1 MLENLAEEIRVIISD
16 YHSDDENGFVMTN
29 EHIISWV
36 NQFEELDRTFV
47 LTELLYV
54 LKQGIYVSKEKA
66 KQILWEFVIKA
77 SEYYDYQSIES
88 FLRSAHFISSQNPVK
103 SQSVILALL
112 EGIIQDNVGLT
123 LNECGTLGIK
133 HYIYLDD
140 VLASG
145 GTFKMGIKKFIDD
158 NDLLSDFVD
167 GKITFLAYFF
177 CLHTWGTD
185 NTRYSLKMLFNEN
198 NFFLN
203 KEKFIIGAYYKI
215 ENSIKGFKE
224 KLNLVYPEKSKPEY
238 DVFLASLVHATAQEN
253 KAFRNSSDPFKET
266 FFSSKENR
274 LRLEKVFLDKGLMI
288 IASIQDEASR
298 LKHKPLGKTYQSY
311 KTFGTGTLFF
321 TWRNISNTCPIVLW
335 WDNPAHNWQG
345 LFPLSNRGN

>member
-1 MLENLAEEIRVIISD
+1 MLENLADEIRVIISD
-16 YHSDDENGFVMTN
+16 YHSDDENGFIMSN
-29 EHIISWV
+29 EHIINWV
-36 NQFEELDRTFV
+36 SQFEELDRTFV
-47 LTELLYV
+47 LTELLHV

-66 KQILWEFVIKA
+66 KQILWEFVNKA
-77 SEYYDYQSIES
+77 SVHYNYQSIES
-88 FLRSAHFISSQNPVK
+88 FLRSTHFISSQNPVK

-112 EGIIQDNVGLT
+112 EGIIQENVGLT
-123 LNECGTLGIK
+123 LDECGTLGVK

-145 GTFKMGIKKFIDD
+145 GTFKMGIKKFIED
-158 NDLLSDFVD
+158 NNLLSDLSD
-167 GKITFLAYFF
+167 GKITLLAYFF

-185 NTRYSLKMLFNEN
+185 NTRYSLKKLFNEN
-198 NFFLN
+198 NYFLN

-215 ENSIKGFKE
+215 ENSIKGFRE

-238 DVFLASLVHATAQEN
+238 DVFLASLVNATAQEN
-253 KAFRNSSDPFKET
+253 KAFRNSSDPFEET

-274 LRLEKVFLDKGLMI
+274 LRLEKIFLDKGLMI
-288 IASIQDEASR
+288 INSIQDQASR